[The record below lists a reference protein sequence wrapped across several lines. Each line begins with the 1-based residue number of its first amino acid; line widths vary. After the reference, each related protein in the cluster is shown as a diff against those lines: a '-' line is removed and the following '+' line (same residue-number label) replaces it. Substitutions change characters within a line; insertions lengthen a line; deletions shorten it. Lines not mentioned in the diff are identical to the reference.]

1 MNKEYNINKEKIL
14 LELGIDEGQFN
25 SYGLEWNKL
34 NEIFEDYNTDKN
46 LSNCEIKVE
55 ELSRVFRKYKGVHSV
70 TYRVKNGNSLIKK
83 IIKKR
88 IDYPERVI
96 HKNNYRT
103 EITDLLG
110 IRLLHL
116 FKDEWEEIHNQI
128 IEDGWKLVETP
139 IIYKRE
145 GDYDICEKKGE
156 EEFQKKIHENGY
168 RSIHYLIEEKTGNK
182 KYIIELQ
189 TRTIFE
195 EAWSQ
200 IDHLYKYKKNG
211 KDKPYFI
218 NNDLLLTLN
227 RIIGTADEI
236 GGLIKKIKSVEEIT
250 KENENSVLTDERIL
264 ELIKIRRGE
273 DVEFNKEFKDAE
285 KNADEKFETE
295 ILNLKKEIEEKVT
308 NSINDKLSNK

>member
-1 MNKEYNINKEKIL
+1 MEKEEIL
-14 LELGIDEGQFN
+14 LEVGINEEQFN
-25 SYGLEWNKL
+25 VQGLEWNIL

-55 ELSRVFRKYKGVHSV
+55 ELSRIFRKYKGVHSV
-70 TYRVKNGNSLIKK
+70 TYRVKNGNNLIKK

-88 IDYPERVI
+88 IEYPERVI
-96 HKNNYRT
+96 NKNNYRT

-116 FKDEWEEIHNQI
+116 FKDEWEAIHNQI

-145 GDYDICEKKGE
+145 GDYDICEKKGV

-182 KYIIELQ
+182 NYIIELQ

-200 IDHLYKYKKNG
+200 IDHLYKYRKKG
-211 KDKPYFI
+211 KDKPDFI

-236 GGLIKKIKSVEEIT
+236 GGLIKKIKTAEEIN
-250 KENENSVLTDERIL
+250 KVDRNSDLFDEKL
-264 ELIKIRRGE
+264 AQLIKLRI
-273 DVEFNKEFKDAE
+273 DQKDKFSKESTDAE
-285 KNADEKFETE
+285 NDANEKFVTET
-295 ILNLKKEIEEKVT
+295 LNLKKEIEEIVT
-308 NSINDKLSNK
+308 NSINSKLSNNQEK